1 MTGYSICVHK
11 IYLKY
16 LCKKYLTNCKFVLII
31 LKLLTINKKA
41 MQYTYLKKTY
51 ARVNYNTHY
60 TPPPP
65 PPFTFTT
72 DSYARLLV
80 SIVSQTTK
88 PLSFPARTGIHE
100 LYILLAKPFEIP
112 NQQDKSLNSKLN
124 ISFINTRS
132 N

>member
-16 LCKKYLTNCKFVLII
+16 LCKKYLINCNIVLII
-31 LKLLTINKKA
+31 LKLLTINEKA
-41 MQYTYLKKTY
+41 MQYTYLKKRY

-60 TPPPP
+60 PPPP
-65 PPFTFTT
+65 
-72 DSYARLLV
+72 
-80 SIVSQTTK
+80 
-88 PLSFPARTGIHE
+88 
-100 LYILLAKPFEIP
+100 
-112 NQQDKSLNSKLN
+112 KSLNSKLN